1 MTQNELSPSE
11 RMILDYIKFKTNNK
25 VLFFASNQH
34 IATYIGI
41 KPSSTKVLVNGLIRK
56 GYLIRGDDGKHQRTL
71 SLSGKEYLP
80 MAGCNMAD
88 LDKGGLKKERDTY
101 KSEYERLSKW
111 VDELQAENNQLKQK
125 YATMERNYNE
135 LNTRLEKEF
144 IPDYQAKIDRIKE
157 LEAKL
162 PKP

>member
-1 MTQNELSPSE
+1 MIQNELSPSE

-25 VLFFASNQH
+25 VVFFASNQH

-41 KPSSTKVLVNGLIRK
+41 KPSSTKVLINGLIRK
-56 GYLIRGDDGKHQRTL
+56 GYLIRGTDGKHVRTL

-101 KSEYERLSKW
+101 KDEYERLTKW
-111 VDELQAENNQLKQK
+111 VDELQAENNLLKQK
-125 YATMERNYNE
+125 CATLEQNLNN
-135 LNTRLEKEF
+135 LNTQLEKEF
-144 IPDYQAKIDRIKE
+144 IPDYQAKIARVAE
-157 LEAKL
+157 LEKML
-162 PKP
+162 KQL

>member
-56 GYLIRGDDGKHQRTL
+56 GYLIRDNDGKHQRTL

-80 MAGCNMAD
+80 MAGCNLAD

-101 KSEYERLSKW
+101 KNEYEKLSKW

-125 YATMERNYNE
+125 YATLEQAHNE

-157 LEAKL
+157 LEKRMRD
-162 PKP
+162 

>member
-1 MTQNELSPSE
+1 MIQNELSPSE

-56 GYLIRGDDGKHQRTL
+56 GYLIRDNDGKHQRTL

-80 MAGCNMAD
+80 MAGCNMSD

-111 VDELQAENNQLKQK
+111 VDELQVENNQLKQK
-125 YATMERNYNE
+125 YAALEQAHNE